1 MKQPFFIFAVFL
13 SLSFFSCTQSLEN
26 MKNTNKANADVDT
39 PFLYNS
45 TLYLGREEN
54 KNAPSL
60 KNLDNSFKL
69 TKPDVAN
76 FNADAFFDFSG
87 TVKNNLVYNYAI
99 VTVTKD
105 NTDLTAKYYPRND
118 FSFRIWLPFGKGNYT
133 VKIYKILN
141 IDVHRLGEG
150 NISAVSYN
158 KDEPLYVLKVYNT
171 RDEDGMFLY
180 PSFFI
185 QSDNNEIQELAKEL
199 QEGKKTDI
207 EIIKAIH
214 DYVCYNV
221 RYDYESILSTDPEN
235 KLSRKQ
241 DAKSVLD
248 LHVAVCEGYTSLTA
262 ALLRSLG
269 IKAKAV
275 IGTLKLKPSDKAVT
289 HAWLHVMSTK
299 NNEKKYRLLDITNN
313 DNEEVDKN
321 NCYKFIEERQPLNT
335 YFLLD
340 IENNENDHKS
350 THFQGTDDKNVP
362 FENDDGL
369 YKGTRPWR

>member
-1 MKQPFFIFAVFL
+1 MKQSFFIFAVFL
-13 SLSFFSCTQSLEN
+13 SLSFFSCTPALEN
-26 MKNTNKANADVDT
+26 MKNTNKANAHVDT
-39 PFLYNS
+39 AFLYNS
-45 TLYLGREEN
+45 NLYLGREEN

-60 KNLDNSFKL
+60 KNLDDSFKL
-69 TKPDVAN
+69 TKPNVAN
-76 FNADAFFDFSG
+76 FNADAFFYFSG

-105 NTDLTAKYYPRND
+105 GTDLTAKYYPRND

-133 VKIYKILN
+133 VKIYKILH

-150 NISAVSYN
+150 NISAVNYK
-158 KDEPLYVLKVYNT
+158 KDEPLYVLKVHNT
-171 RDEDGMFLY
+171 RDEDGRFLY
-180 PSFFI
+180 PSYFI
-185 QSDNNEIQELAKEL
+185 QSDNDEIQELAKKI
-199 QEGKKTDI
+199 QEGQKTDM

-214 DYVCYNV
+214 DYVCYHV
-221 RYDYESILSTDPEN
+221 RYDYESILSNDPEN
-235 KLSRKQ
+235 KLYRKQ

-248 LHVAVCEGYTSLTA
+248 SGLAVCEGYTSLTA

-275 IGTLKLKPSDKAVT
+275 IGTLKLKPSDKAVI

-299 NNEKKYRLLDITNN
+299 NNITKYRLLDTTNN

-321 NCYKFIEERQPLNT
+321 NNYQFIDERQPLDT

-340 IENNENDHKS
+340 IENNENNHKS
-350 THFQGTDDKNVP
+350 THFQGTDDKNAA
-362 FENDDGL
+362 FKNDDGL

>member
-1 MKQPFFIFAVFL
+1 MKQSFFIFAVFL

-26 MKNTNKANADVDT
+26 TNKANAHVDT
-39 PFLYNS
+39 AFLYNS
-45 TLYLGREEN
+45 NLYLGREEN
-54 KNAPSL
+54 KNAPLL
-60 KNLDNSFKL
+60 KNLDKSFKL
-69 TKPDVAN
+69 TKPNVAN
-76 FNADAFFDFSG
+76 FNADAFFYFSG
-87 TVKNNLVYNYAI
+87 TVNNNPVRNYAI

-105 NTDLTAKYYPRND
+105 GTDLTAKYYPRND

-133 VKIYKILN
+133 VKIYKLLDIE
-141 IDVHRLGEG
+141 VHRVGEG
-150 NISAVSYN
+150 NISSVSYN
-158 KDEPLYVLKVYNT
+158 KDEPLYVLKIFNT
-171 RDEDGMFLY
+171 RDEDGRFLY
-180 PSFFI
+180 PSYFI
-185 QSDNNEIQELAKEL
+185 QSDNDEIQELAKNL
-199 QEGKKTDI
+199 QEGKKTDM

-221 RYDYESILSTDPEN
+221 RYDYESILSNDPEN
-235 KLSRKQ
+235 KLYRKQ

-248 LHVAVCEGYTSLTA
+248 SGLAVCEGYTSLTA

-275 IGTLKLKPSDKAVT
+275 IGTLKLKPSDKAVI

-299 NNEKKYRLLDITNN
+299 NNITKYRLLDTTNN

-321 NCYKFIEERQPLNT
+321 NNYEFIDEREPLDT
-335 YFLLD
+335 YFLRD
-340 IENNENDHKS
+340 IENHKS
-350 THFQGTDDKNVP
+350 THFQGTDDKNAA

>member
-1 MKQPFFIFAVFL
+1 MKQSFFIFAVFL
-13 SLSFFSCTQSLEN
+13 SLSFFSCTPSLE
-26 MKNTNKANADVDT
+26 NTNKANTHVDT
-39 PFLYNS
+39 AFLYNS
-45 TLYLGREEN
+45 NLYLGREEN
-54 KNAPSL
+54 KNTPSL

-69 TKPDVAN
+69 TKPNVAN
-76 FNADAFFDFSG
+76 FNADAFFYFSG

-105 NTDLTAKYYPRND
+105 GTDLTAKYYPRND

-133 VKIYKILN
+133 VKIYKILH
-141 IDVHRLGEG
+141 IDVHRHGEG
-150 NISAVSYN
+150 NISAVSY
-158 KDEPLYVLKVYNT
+158 KEDEPLYVLKVYNT
-171 RDEDGMFLY
+171 RDEDGKFLY
-180 PSFFI
+180 PSYFI
-185 QSDNNEIQELAKEL
+185 QSDNDEIQELAKEL
-199 QEGKKTDI
+199 QEGKKTDM

-221 RYDYESILSTDPEN
+221 RYDYESILSKDPEN
-235 KLSRKQ
+235 KLYRKQ

-248 LHVAVCEGYTSLTA
+248 SGLAVCEGYTSLTA

-289 HAWLHVMSTK
+289 HAWLHIMSTK
-299 NNEKKYRLLDITNN
+299 NNIKKYRLLDITNN

-321 NCYKFIEERQPLNT
+321 DRYKFIKERQPLDT

-340 IENNENDHKS
+340 IESNENNHKS
-350 THFQGTDDKNVP
+350 THFQGTDDNNVP
-362 FENDDGL
+362 FKNDDGL
-369 YKGTRPWR
+369 YEGTRPWR

>member
-1 MKQPFFIFAVFL
+1 MLIPLFYI
-13 SLSFFSCTQSLEN
+13 
-26 MKNTNKANADVDT
+26 T
-39 PFLYNS
+39 PIS
-45 TLYLGREEN
+45 IATRKKEWRD
-54 KNAPSL
+54 L
-60 KNLDNSFKL
+60 KNLDKSFKL
-69 TKPDVAN
+69 TKPNVAN
-76 FNADAFFDFSG
+76 FNADAFFYFSG
-87 TVKNNLVYNYAI
+87 TVKNNPVRNYAI

-105 NTDLTAKYYPRND
+105 GTNFTAKYYPRND

-133 VKIYKILN
+133 VKIYKILD

-158 KDEPLYVLKVYNT
+158 KDDPLYVLKVYNT
-171 RDEDGMFLY
+171 RDENGRFLY

-185 QSDNNEIQELAKEL
+185 QSDNDEIQKLAKEL

-207 EIIKAIH
+207 EIIRAIH
-214 DYVCYNV
+214 DHVCYHV
-221 RYDYESILSTDPEN
+221 RYDYESILSKDPEN

-248 LHVAVCEGYTSLTA
+248 SGVAVCEGYTSLTA

-313 DNEEVDKN
+313 DNEKVDKN
-321 NCYKFIEERQPLNT
+321 DRYKFIEERQPLDT

-340 IENNENDHKS
+340 IESDENNHKS

-369 YKGTRPWR
+369 YEGTRPWR